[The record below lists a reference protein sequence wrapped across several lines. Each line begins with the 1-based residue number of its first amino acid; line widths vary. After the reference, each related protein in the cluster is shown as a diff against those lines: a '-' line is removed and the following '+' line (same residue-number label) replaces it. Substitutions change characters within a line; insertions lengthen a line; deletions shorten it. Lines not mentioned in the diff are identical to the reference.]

1 MKISVLGD
9 GAWGTALAMVLVSN
23 GHDVTIWGAFPDYL
37 AQMEKE
43 RVNSRFLKGVRL
55 PDELNFTADMAK
67 AAEADFL
74 LTATPTQYLRGVL
87 ETLKPYYN
95 PERHSIINVAKGIEN
110 GTLLTIDRMCNEI
123 LGKCRYCALCGP
135 SHAEE
140 VSRQVP
146 TAVVAASDDA
156 VLAESVRNLFINDT
170 FRVYTSDDPVGV
182 ELGGALKNVIAIA
195 AGIIDGMALGD
206 NPKAALLTRGIAE
219 MSRLGAALGGKPT
232 TFAGL
237 SGVGDL
243 IVTCTSGHSR
253 NRYVGEQIGKGRKL
267 PDIQAEMGMVC
278 AEGTKTA
285 ISARALALKCGVD
298 APLVDAVYA
307 TLYEDKPPA
316 EAVRELMTRKAKSED
331 DFSA

>member
-9 GAWGTALAMVLVSN
+9 GAWGTALAMVLVGN
-23 GHDVTIWGAFPDYL
+23 GHDVTVWGAFPDYL
-37 AQMEKE
+37 EQMTKE
-43 RVNSRFLKGVRL
+43 RVNSRFLKGVLL
-55 PDELNFTADMAK
+55 PDALKFEGDMAK

-87 ETLKPYYN
+87 KTLKPYFE
-95 PERHSIINVAKGIEN
+95 PERHAIINVAKGIEN
-110 GTLLTIDRMCNEI
+110 ETLLTIDEMCKDI
-123 LGKCRYCALCGP
+123 LGDCRFCVLCGP

-140 VSRQVP
+140 VSRHVP
-146 TAVVAASDDA
+146 TAVVAASDDPA
-156 VLAESVRNLFINDT
+156 LAEAVSNLFMNDT

-182 ELGGALKNVIAIA
+182 ELGGALKNVIAVA
-195 AGIIDGMALGD
+195 AGIIDGMGLGD

-219 MSRLGAALGGKPT
+219 MSRLGSALGGKPA

-253 NRYVGEQIGKGRKL
+253 NRYVGEQIGKGRSL

-285 ISARALALKCGVD
+285 ISAKALAAKCGVET
-298 APLVDAVYA
+298 PLINAVYA
-307 TLYEDKPPA
+307 TLYEDKSP
-316 EAVRELMTRKAKSED
+316 EIAVRELMTRKAKSED